1 MCHAEVRKV
10 VVYELD
16 CDRGSA
22 WPSGSFVGVRE
33 AELKMRGLL
42 ARWVSLHEQTVW
54 LKKIATMLRQ

>member
-1 MCHAEVRKV
+1 MCHAGVRKV

-42 ARWVSLHEQTVW
+42 ARWVSLHEQKVW
-54 LKKIATMLRQ
+54 LK